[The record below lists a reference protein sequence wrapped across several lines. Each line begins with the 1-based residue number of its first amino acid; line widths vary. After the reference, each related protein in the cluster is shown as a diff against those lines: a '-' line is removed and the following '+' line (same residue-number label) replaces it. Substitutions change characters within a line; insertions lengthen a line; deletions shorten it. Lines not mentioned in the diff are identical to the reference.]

1 MEMAVNKL
9 TRLAGVLA
17 FGSALCLFQA
27 PAHAQFGF
35 GGSEGGEDMMTT
47 MAPMLNM
54 MKKQMGEKR
63 FGELMKTVGPIA
75 TKMMDG
81 NGGGL
86 SGIGNLGI
94 DGLDIGS
101 MSGLMSDGTVQSLMG
116 MVTSGGGGRKGRR
129 RHSPID

>member
-1 MEMAVNKL
+1 MNKL

-47 MAPMLNM
+47 MAPVLDV

-86 SGIGNLGI
+86 GGIGSL

-101 MSGLMSDGTVQSLMG
+101 LSGLISDGTVQSLIG
-116 MVTSGGGGRKGRR
+116 MIPPSGGGRKKR
-129 RHSPID
+129 RHITID

>member
-47 MAPMLNM
+47 MAPVLDV

-75 TKMMDG
+75 TKMMDS

-86 SGIGNLGI
+86 GGIGSL
-94 DGLDIGS
+94 DGLDLGS
-101 MSGLMSDGTVQSLMG
+101 LSGLISDGTVQSLMG
-116 MVTSGGGGRKGRR
+116 MVTSSGGGRKGRR